1 MPNSLVAIYPGSF
14 DPPTNGHLDLIVRG
28 ARLVNHLIVAILQNT
43 QKNALFTIDERG
55 QMLKE
60 ITAHLPNVEID
71 SFDGLLVD
79 YAARRNVNTI
89 LRGIRAVSDY
99 ETELQMAQLNRSMR
113 PGTETVFLT
122 ASPEYSF
129 ISSRMVKEIITFGG
143 EASSLVPEQVVRRL
157 GAKFSSVKKVN

>member
-14 DPPTNGHLDLIVRG
+14 DPPTNGHLDLITRG

-43 QKNALFTIDERG
+43 QKNALFAIDERA

-113 PGTETVFLT
+113 PATETVFLT

-129 ISSRMVKEIITFGG
+129 ISSRMVKEIITLGG
-143 EASSLVPEQVVRRL
+143 EASSLVPEQVLRRL
-157 GAKFSSVKKVN
+157 GAKFSSVKR